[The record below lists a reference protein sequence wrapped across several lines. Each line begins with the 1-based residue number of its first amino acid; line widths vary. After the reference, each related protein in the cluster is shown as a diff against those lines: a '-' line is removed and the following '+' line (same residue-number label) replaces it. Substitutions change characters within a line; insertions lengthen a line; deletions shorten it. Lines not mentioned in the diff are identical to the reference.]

1 MRFMSTRAHGMMD
14 SVLGP
19 ALIALPFALGLDI
32 GKPQGWTLLLLG
44 IALLLLAGFTDYET
58 GLVPRIPVGT
68 HLTVDAAAGA
78 LLALSPWLFGFS
90 HRIWLPHFLFGLL
103 ELGSAFVTRRE
114 ATATRHHSVVSR
126 AQ

>member
-19 ALIALPFALGLDI
+19 VLVALPFALGLDI
-32 GKPQGWTLLLLG
+32 GKPGGWTLLLPGLA
-44 IALLLLAGFTDYET
+44 ILLLAAFTDYET
-58 GLVPRIPVGT
+58 GLVPRISMGT
-68 HLTVDAAAGA
+68 HLAVDAGAGA

-103 ELGSAFVTRRE
+103 ELGSSFVTRRE
-114 ATATRHHSVVSR
+114 PAVTRNHSSVSR
-126 AQ
+126 A